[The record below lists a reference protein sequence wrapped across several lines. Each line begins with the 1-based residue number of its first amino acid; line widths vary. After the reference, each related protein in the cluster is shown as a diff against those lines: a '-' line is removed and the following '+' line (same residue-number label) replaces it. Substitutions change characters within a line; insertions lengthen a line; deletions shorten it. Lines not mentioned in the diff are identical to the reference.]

1 MGMFWLELSNAKSQ
15 NNGCIDWDINNGV
28 GCTSTPLLPPQAVD
42 AFGNTVGSHSFM
54 IFGGAGQIPTPE
66 PGSLALLTTGAIGL
80 AGLYARTRISGAP
93 HP

>member
-1 MGMFWLELSNAKSQ
+1 MLSRRTMAGSA
-15 NNGCIDWDINNGV
+15 G
-28 GCTSTPLLPPQAVD
+28 TSTMGSAAPQPPYYPSQAVD

>member
-1 MGMFWLELSNAKSQ
+1 
-15 NNGCIDWDINNGV
+15 
-28 GCTSTPLLPPQAVD
+28 
-42 AFGNTVGSHSFM
+42 M

-80 AGLYARTRISGAP
+80 AGLYARTPISGAP